1 MAAPIDNHHQKSACT
16 QTLFIFAVQRPQ
28 EISMTEI
35 VFTPIGTVHSPFSDP
50 RDMPIQPVGA
60 RGVRGTIELNPA
72 CAAGLKDL
80 TGFSR
85 IIVLYHFHRSEGYA
99 LEVVP
104 FLDKTPRGVFATRA
118 PRRPN
123 AIGISML
130 RLIAVDGATLTIED
144 VDILDGTPVLDIK
157 PYVPTF
163 DAYPDERAGWL
174 TTTSGAART
183 MRSDDRFC

>member
-1 MAAPIDNHHQKSACT
+1 
-16 QTLFIFAVQRPQ
+16 
-28 EISMTEI
+28 MTEI
-35 VFTPIGTVHSPFSDP
+35 VFTPIGIVRSPHNNL

-60 RGVRGTIELNPA
+60 RGIRGVIELDPA
-72 CAAGLKDL
+72 YAAGLKDL
-80 TGFSR
+80 EGFSR
-85 IIVLYHFHRSEGYA
+85 IILLYHFHRSEGYA

-123 AIGISML
+123 AIGISIL
-130 RLIAVDGATLTIED
+130 RLTAVCGTTLHVED

-157 PYVPTF
+157 PYVPAF
-163 DAYPDERAGWL
+163 DAHPGERAGWL
-174 TTTSGAART
+174 AENSGAAST

>member
-1 MAAPIDNHHQKSACT
+1 
-16 QTLFIFAVQRPQ
+16 
-28 EISMTEI
+28 MTEI
-35 VFTPIGTVHSPFSDP
+35 VFTPIGTVHSPFNDP

-60 RGVRGTIELNPA
+60 RGVRGTIELDPTYA
-72 CAAGLKDL
+72 TGLKDL
-80 TGFSR
+80 EGFSR
-85 IIVLYHFHRSEGYA
+85 IIVLYHFHRSNGYS

-104 FLDKTPRGVFATRA
+104 FLDKATRGVFATRA

-123 AIGISML
+123 TIGITML
-130 RLIAVDGATLTIED
+130 KLIAVDGATLTVED

-157 PYVPTF
+157 PYVPEF

-174 TTTSGAART
+174 TTRSESART